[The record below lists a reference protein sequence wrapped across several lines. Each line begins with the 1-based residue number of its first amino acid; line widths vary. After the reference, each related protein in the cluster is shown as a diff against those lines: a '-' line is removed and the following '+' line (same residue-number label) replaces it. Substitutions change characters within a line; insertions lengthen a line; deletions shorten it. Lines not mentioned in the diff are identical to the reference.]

1 MKIKCRY
8 CKSEIPDGA
17 TICPVCLRKDPMPA
31 IGDIWLG
38 IIFNLIGW
46 LFAWKRLK
54 WILRGLVYLFAT
66 LYVME
71 KLNL

>member
-1 MKIKCRY
+1 MKVRY
-8 CKSEIPDGA
+8 RFCKSVIPDGA
-17 TICPVCLRKDPMPA
+17 TVCPVCLRKDPMPSVGT
-31 IGDIWLG
+31 IMFKMTFG
-38 IIFNLIGW
+38 ILGW
-46 LFAWKRLK
+46 LLAWKRLK